1 MGKPGLRSGR
11 NLFLRLGG
19 RLPRPGWRLRLRG
32 PGRWS
37 IGLRDRGRGAGAKH
51 DIKHAAPYLVALG
64 GRRRWWWCAWLGH
77 GASLV
82 WYPSIAWSL
91 SAARNRRLAEQ
102 HAAPASRRCCR
113 PLAASTQEGGPA
125 KVTRDNEPIL
135 ASYAAASDPHGNLP
149 PLYQNLTLP
158 KGGNFHKRNVYTIRI
173 SSYLKRIA
181 YAVERPRL
189 LAVHWRAAAHFLYSK
204 KSSSTF
210 LM

>member
-1 MGKPGLRSGR
+1 MARHGAMGKPGLRSGR

-102 HAAPASRRCCR
+102 HAALLASRRCCR

-125 KVTRDNEPIL
+125 KLTRDNESLIAPYPF
-135 ASYAAASDPHGNLP
+135 SPHSTGWLP
-149 PLYQNLTLP
+149 SRRHARQLVLVI
-158 KGGNFHKRNVYTIRI
+158 RWNVCSR
-173 SSYLKRIA
+173 S
-181 YAVERPRL
+181 
-189 LAVHWRAAAHFLYSK
+189 
-204 KSSSTF
+204 
-210 LM
+210 

>member
-37 IGLRDRGRGAGAKH
+37 IGLRDRGRGVGAKH

-64 GRRRWWWCAWLGH
+64 GRRRWWWWCAWLGH

-125 KVTRDNEPIL
+125 KVTRDNESPYHALSILTIKFRAHCSFRGYMAHTASEGFLQPSRLHGSTVQRDLHATINL
-135 ASYAAASDPHGNLP
+135 ASLRDLHHMRGKKNCRASSHE
-149 PLYQNLTLP
+149 TA
-158 KGGNFHKRNVYTIRI
+158 I
-173 SSYLKRIA
+173 
-181 YAVERPRL
+181 
-189 LAVHWRAAAHFLYSK
+189 
-204 KSSSTF
+204 
-210 LM
+210 

>member
-32 PGRWS
+32 PGRF
-37 IGLRDRGRGAGAKH
+37 RDRGRGAGAKH

-125 KVTRDNEPIL
+125 KVTRDNESLL
-135 ASYAAASDPHGNLP
+135 APYPVPPHSRGSP
-149 PLYQNLTLP
+149 PAVWGCHSGGEEGGALSSAVKGRRIGL
-158 KGGNFHKRNVYTIRI
+158 GGNPAK
-173 SSYLKRIA
+173 
-181 YAVERPRL
+181 PRL
-189 LAVHWRAAAHFLYSK
+189 I
-204 KSSSTF
+204 STNVGIH
-210 LM
+210 

>member
-91 SAARNRRLAEQ
+91 SAARNCRLAEQ

-125 KVTRDNEPIL
+125 KVTRDNDSLIAPYATASHLPGEPPR
-135 ASYAAASDPHGNLP
+135 SGCRHTGSRPHGRTMRGTSPSHSWGYLF
-149 PLYQNLTLP
+149 QDDVAF
-158 KGGNFHKRNVYTIRI
+158 GRI
-173 SSYLKRIA
+173 GARCSLGR
-181 YAVERPRL
+181 R
-189 LAVHWRAAAHFLYSK
+189 
-204 KSSSTF
+204 
-210 LM
+210 

>member
-1 MGKPGLRSGR
+1 MDRHGAMGKPGLRSGR

-51 DIKHAAPYLVALG
+51 HIKHAAPYLVALG

-102 HAAPASRRCCR
+102 HAALLASRRCCR

-125 KVTRDNEPIL
+125 KVTRDNESLIAPYAG
-135 ASYAAASDPHGNLP
+135 ASHSPGKLC
-149 PLYQNLTLP
+149 
-158 KGGNFHKRNVYTIRI
+158 I
-173 SSYLKRIA
+173 SS
-181 YAVERPRL
+181 
-189 LAVHWRAAAHFLYSK
+189 
-204 KSSSTF
+204 
-210 LM
+210 